1 MEHIFITVGCYDTL
15 IMDTY
20 YIEHYFNLKN
30 AGSFLLVSFSGL
42 FAVLA
47 VMLLFAKEKQKKK
60 RRNMSQEYIISDMK
74 ENGTRPVRIAES
86 FYELVFSS
94 SSVLF
99 FLALYY
105 LIDEYVPSIS
115 GFWTEYRDL
124 ILLVFIVLSVFMT
137 NWFDIILVRL
147 THIKEDQKVSLRL
160 LSTFYIIFILLY
172 IRFIYQD
179 TNYNSLIIYF
189 ISLAIGRFVYF
200 DFTLKEFR
208 NTMKGLAAN
217 VPLLL
222 LLLAYSA
229 LICWYGFKNG
239 FLLTSNGVIVSI
251 LIAHLFM
258 DLSIVVL
265 HKTKLLHL
273 FL

>member
-1 MEHIFITVGCYDTL
+1 MFFIMEV
-15 IMDTY
+15 Y
-20 YIEHYFNLKN
+20 YLKHYFNLKN
-30 AGSFLLVSFSGL
+30 AGSFLLVSFIGL

-47 VMLLFAKEKQKKK
+47 LMLLFSRKK
-60 RRNMSQEYIISDMK
+60 RDSRRRGMPQEYILNDMK
-74 ENGTRPVRIAES
+74 ENEARPVRTAES

-94 SSVLF
+94 TSVLF

-115 GFWTEYRDL
+115 DFWNSYRDL
-124 ILLVFIVLSVFMT
+124 ILLVFIILSVFMT

-160 LSTFYIIFILLY
+160 LSTFYIILILLY

-179 TNYNSLIIYF
+179 TNYNGLIIYF
-189 ISLAIGRFVYF
+189 ISLAVGRFVYF

-208 NTMKGLAAN
+208 STMKGLAAGL
-217 VPLLL
+217 PLLL

-229 LICWYGFKNG
+229 LICWYGFTNG

-265 HKTKLLHL
+265 HRTKLLRF